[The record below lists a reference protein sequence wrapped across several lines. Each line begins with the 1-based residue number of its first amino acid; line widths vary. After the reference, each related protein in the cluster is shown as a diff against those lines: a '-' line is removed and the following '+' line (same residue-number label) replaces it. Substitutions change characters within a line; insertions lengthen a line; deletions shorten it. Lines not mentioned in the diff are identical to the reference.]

1 MARKTGNN
9 EKERRC
15 SVSQDE
21 EKPPVF
27 SSWNKLYAL
36 VLLNLALLITV
47 FYLFTKAFE

>member
-9 EKERRC
+9 EKPRC
-15 SVSQDE
+15 SVPQDE